1 MNFHDIYLLN
11 EYIVFTISSDKPKDF
26 VTPGS
31 SIAYANLTLSSSMH
45 GQLKGLDD
53 LMMLGDSK
61 FGIYPGMKGNTKFFN
76 ALYASRYQVSSTSVE
91 PVHPTLLENEFCFEQ
106 SHDQFLANLKPTI
119 PDDPENPYDV
129 SQYPRMAMSMK
140 KLIIPKIKKEQKID
154 PKAIQQG
161 IERIKINLL

>member
-1 MNFHDIYLLN
+1 MTLPHRLPTAEERETLEPFDITTPHAW
-11 EYIVFTISSDKPKDF
+11 EPKDF

-53 LMMLGDSK
+53 LMTLGDSK

-119 PDDPENPYDV
+119 LDDPENPYDV
-129 SQYPRMAMSMK
+129 SQYLHMAMNMK
-140 KLIIPKIKKEQKID
+140 KSIIPKIKKKRKID
-154 PKAIQQG
+154 PKAIQP
-161 IERIKINLL
+161 IC